1 MMNIRILAKRALP
14 SFDTRLAVRRV
25 MNLPRDI
32 VDDLTGRRD
41 PLIPPHGLWF
51 VGGEADYKQ
60 VNAEYLE
67 YFRNLGG
74 LRPDHRV
81 LDVGCGIGV
90 MASALAHF
98 LNANGSYAGF
108 DIVRVGIRWA
118 QKNIASRFPNFSFT
132 HADIFNKHYNPKG
145 NVSPEAYRFP
155 YEDASFDFVFVK
167 SVFTHLLPE
176 SIQNYVR
183 EIRRVIKP
191 TGVCLTSVFLMN
203 PESTDLI
210 RRGRSSLPLIPGS
223 NDCWV
228 VDRKFPE
235 TAVGIAELSFL
246 EWCEKSGLRPKPPIH
261 YGSWCGRRDY
271 MSYQDVVLVSP
282 VV

>member
-1 MMNIRILAKRALP
+1 MNLRILAKRVLP

-25 MNLPRDI
+25 INLPRDV

-51 VGGEADYKQ
+51 VGGEEDYKQ

-90 MASALAHF
+90 MASALTHF
-98 LNANGSYAGF
+98 LSPNGSYAGF

-118 QKNIASRFPNFSFT
+118 QKNIGSRFPNFSFT

-145 NVSPEAYRFP
+145 KVSPDQFRFP

-167 SVFTHLLPE
+167 SVFTHLLPD

-191 TGVCLTSVFLMN
+191 TGRCLASLFLMN
-203 PESTDLI
+203 PESTELI
-210 RRGRSSLPLIPGS
+210 RRGQSSLPLIPGS
-223 NDCWV
+223 HDCWV
-228 VDRKFPE
+228 VDAKFPE

-246 EWCEKSGLRPKPPIH
+246 QWCEKSALRLEPPIH
-261 YGSWCGRRDY
+261 YGSWCGRGNH
-271 MSYQDVVLVSP
+271 MSYQDILVLSP
-282 VV
+282 RL